1 MTLLTNLLRK
11 LFILKLPSQQIMKHL
26 DTMLRFLTE
35 DILHCRWTF
44 KVRDLNRTQGQDH
57 EGTTLKSA

>member
-1 MTLLTNLLRK
+1 
-11 LFILKLPSQQIMKHL
+11 MKHL

-57 EGTTLKSA
+57 EGTTLRVRRRVSLGKSNLKDA